1 MNVPMSWLKE
11 AANINE
17 NTQEILNKLTEAGI
31 EVEGVKEV
39 GKEITKVVVGKIV
52 SLERYPNADRL
63 WVTQTD
69 IGTETLQIVTGADN
83 LKEGDYIPVAV
94 DGSTLVNGLKI
105 KKSKMRGM
113 ESNGML
119 CSLDELGCTL
129 AEFPEAVEDGIYVF
143 PENELYSLGVD
154 AKPMMGLNEEVADIN
169 ILANRPDTNSIIGLA
184 REVAAVYGNT
194 LTLPNIAIK
203 SSENG
208 NTSDYVSVEILDSM
222 RCNRFVAR
230 VVKNVKIEPSPK
242 WMRQRLTAAGLRPI
256 NNIVD
261 ITNYVMLEYGQP
273 LHAFDIRGV
282 AVNDKN
288 GKHNIIIRTAKQGE
302 KFTTLDGV
310 ERELSDTMLLVAD
323 HEKAIGIAGVMGGEN
338 SKISENTTTI
348 LFESA
353 NFDSANIRQTTRS
366 LGMRTDASAR
376 FEKGQDPNQSI
387 ISINR
392 AMELVEL
399 LGCGEVVPDVV
410 DSYPV
415 PRAEKTITFKTS
427 EIHKILGV
435 DEELLPLE
443 AIKKYL
449 LCVGINV
456 SPISIEENFEA
467 TIPTFRADMTGVA
480 DLAEE
485 VARLYGLNK
494 IKSLYTQEL
503 CGLSATFGAGKHPHR
518 HRKDAMKLTLAALGY
533 SEALTYPF
541 DNPKTFD
548 KLLLPEDSYF
558 RKSVAIKNPLN
569 EDFSILRTITLG
581 GILESLSRNYNKGN
595 DFVALFEFT
604 EGYISL
610 ENPETF
616 PFVTLATYGEGMDY
630 LSFKGDIE
638 EFMLSLTNRPPVFKV
653 IDTPPYMHPGRFANI
668 AVQVSKNPR
677 EPLAV
682 VGYIGE
688 LHPTV
693 ASNYDIKARVCVAE
707 LDLEA
712 LLFVADSYKF
722 KYTAPFMFPSLNR
735 DLAFKVKTEVSAA
748 NIEAT
753 IREKG
758 GSLLSEVKLF
768 DVYQGEQVGEGY
780 KSMAYSLRF
789 RAPDRSLTD
798 DEVPI
803 KAIISNLEKKLDAQ
817 MRG

>member
-1 MNVPMSWLKE
+1 MNVPISWLKE

-17 NTQEILNKLTEAGI
+17 NTQEILNKLTDAGI
-31 EVEGVKEV
+31 EVEGVEEL
-39 GKEITKVVVGKIV
+39 GKEISKIVIGKII
-52 SLERYPNADRL
+52 SLERHTNADRL

-83 LKEGDYIPVAV
+83 LKVGDYVPVAV
-94 DGSTLVNGLKI
+94 DGATLVNGLKI
-105 KKSKMRGM
+105 KKGKMRGM

-129 AEFPEAVEDGIYVF
+129 ADFPEAVEDGIYVF
-143 PENELYSLGVD
+143 PESDPLELGAD
-154 AKPMMGLNEEVADIN
+154 AKEIMGLNEEVADIN

-194 LTLPNIAIK
+194 LTLPDITLK

-208 NTSDYVSVEILDSM
+208 KTSDYVSVEIVDSK

-230 VVKNVKIEPSPK
+230 VVKDVKIEPSPK

-282 AVNDKN
+282 AVKD
-288 GKHNIIIRTAKQGE
+288 GKHNIVVRTAKQGE
-302 KFTTLDGV
+302 KFTTLDGI
-310 ERELSDTMLLVAD
+310 ERELSDTMLLVTD

-338 SKISENTTTI
+338 SKISDDTTTI

-353 NFDSANIRQTTRS
+353 NFDSANIRQTARS

-387 ISINR
+387 ISMTR
-392 AMELVEL
+392 AMELIEL
-399 LGCGEVVPDVV
+399 LGCGDVVPEAVDV
-410 DSYPV
+410 YPV
-415 PRAEKTITFKTS
+415 PREEKIIRFEAK
-427 EIHKILGV
+427 EIPKLLGV
-435 DEELLPLE
+435 DEDLLPLE
-443 AIKKYL
+443 IIEKYL
-449 LCVGINV
+449 QCVSIK
-456 SPISIEENFEA
+456 ISKAENIEA
-467 TIPTFRADMTGVA
+467 IIPTFRADITGVA

-485 VARLYGLNK
+485 VARLYGLNN
-494 IKSLYTQEL
+494 IESLYKQEL

-541 DNPKTFD
+541 DSPKTFD
-548 KLLLPEDSYF
+548 KLLLPADSYF
-558 RKSVAIKNPLN
+558 RKSITIKNPLN
-569 EDFSILRTITLG
+569 EDFSILRTVTLG
-581 GILESLSRNYNKGN
+581 GMLESLSRNYNKVN

-604 EGYISL
+604 ESYISL
-610 ENPETF
+610 SKPETF
-616 PFVTLATYGEGMDY
+616 PFITLGAYGEGMDY
-630 LSFKGDIE
+630 LSFKGDVE
-638 EFMLSLTNRPPVFKV
+638 EFMLSLTNRPLVFSI

-668 AVQVSKNPR
+668 SVKVSQNPR

-688 LHPTV
+688 LHPAV
-693 ASNYDIKARVCVAE
+693 AANYDIKARVCVAE

-712 LLFVADSYKF
+712 ILFVADSYKF
-722 KYTAPFMFPSLNR
+722 KYTVPAMFPSLNR
-735 DLAFKVKTEVSAA
+735 DLAFKVKTDVSAA
-748 NIEAT
+748 SVEST

-758 GSLLSEVKLF
+758 GQLLSEVKLF

-798 DEVPI
+798 DDVPI